1 MFLPLPLVFDG
12 DDAYI
17 QGTWTKVGIQ
27 SIYYGGGVCNK
38 SSVVWAETPAGIS
51 DMTMDN
57 KPSKTLIF
65 NVAGQRLAAPQ
76 KGLNIINGRKVLI
89 K

>member
-38 SSVVWAETPAGIS
+38 SSVVWADTPNDAGIS
-51 DMTMDN
+51 G
-57 KPSKTLIF
+57 PSFRVT
-65 NVAGQRLAAPQ
+65 AP
-76 KGLNIINGRKVLI
+76 
-89 K
+89 

>member
-27 SIYYGGGVCNK
+27 SIYYGKPMNEIQK
-38 SSVVWAETPAGIS
+38 MTNAE
-51 DMTMDN
+51 
-57 KPSKTLIF
+57 
-65 NVAGQRLAAPQ
+65 V
-76 KGLNIINGRKVLI
+76 RKLVL
-89 K
+89 